1 MTFVGSPTQRQ
12 QLESKTPANAIAGVF
27 FGEKLRSMLPL
38 PPDIE
43 SRLLQAVQQATH
55 VTTDTRHALDGAM
68 FWALKGERFDA
79 NQFVEEALERGASHV
94 VTTDS
99 QWQSHANVTVVE
111 DVLSA
116 MQWTARAYRRT
127 WTGTVMALTGSN
139 GKTTSKELIR
149 DVLATSH
156 SVHAT
161 PGNYNNHIGVPLTL
175 LNAPHPVD
183 IVIVEMG
190 ANHQGE
196 IAMLCDIAE
205 PTMGYITNIG
215 LAHLEGFGGEEG
227 VYKGKKELFDSLAQS
242 GGIAFVLQTDAK
254 VVRAAQEVG
263 AVIPVSDAGWAW
275 SDGDGVHAQGPAAT
289 VTSPWCPEGFVVH
302 LEGRYNLSNCIAAA
316 TIGEHFGVSHVA
328 IQQALSA
335 YVPTNHRSQG
345 IQTDRNWVLLDAYN
359 ANPSSTRQAVEA
371 FHLRA
376 FPQPLVILGS
386 MAELGE
392 ASLSLHQEMVDLAQ
406 QCQLPLWTV
415 GREYS
420 SIPHDGRHFGTT
432 EELMAELN
440 KNPLHNREILI
451 KGSRGMGLEKLMPY
465 L

>member
-1 MTFVGSPTQRQ
+1 M
-12 QLESKTPANAIAGVF
+12 
-27 FGEKLRSMLPL
+27 KLFRMLPL

-43 SRLLQAVQQATH
+43 FRLLQAVQAATR
-55 VTTDTRHALDGAM
+55 VTTDTRHDLEGAM

-79 NQFVEEALERGASHV
+79 NQFVEEALERGVSHV
-94 VTTDS
+94 VTTDAH
-99 QWQSHANVTVVE
+99 WRGHANVTVVA

-127 WTGTVMALTGSN
+127 WTATVLALTGSN

-156 SVHAT
+156 TVHAT

-175 LNAPHPVD
+175 LNAPQPVD

-190 ANHQGE
+190 ANHRGE
-196 IAMLCDIAE
+196 IALLCDIAE

-227 VYKGKKELFDSLAQS
+227 VFKGKKELFDSLAQS
-242 GGIAFVLQTDAK
+242 GGTAFVLQTDAK
-254 VVRAAQEVG
+254 VVRAAQELNSI
-263 AVIPVSDAGWAW
+263 IPVSDEGWAW
-275 SDGDGVHAQGPAAT
+275 SDGDGINPQAPAAL
-289 VTSPWCPEGFVVH
+289 VTSPWCPQGFVMH
-302 LEGRYNLSNCIAAA
+302 LEGRYNLSNCISAA
-316 TIGEHFGVSHVA
+316 TIGEHFGISHEA
-328 IQQALSA
+328 IQRALSA
-335 YVPTNHRSQG
+335 YVPNNHRSQG

-359 ANPSSTRQAVEA
+359 ANPSSTRHALEA

-392 ASLSLHQEMVDLAQ
+392 ASLSLHLEIVELAQ

-415 GREYS
+415 GQEFGH
-420 SIPHDGRHFGTT
+420 IPHLGRHFSTT
-432 EELMAELN
+432 EELMAELD
-440 KNPLHNREILI
+440 KAPLQQREILI